1 MRAAPHELPAVGLP
15 WLRRLR
21 WLTLG
26 ALALAVAIQRG
37 EAALWLPIT
46 LLGVAAVSN
55 LALYALG
62 ARAARPGIVFAVM
75 VLDTALLTG
84 LLQVTGGPMNPFT
97 ALYFVH
103 ITLAAVLLDR
113 RWVWLLLA
121 ISAGGFAALF
131 LGADPDAHHR
141 MDMSAHLR
149 GMWLAF
155 AVAAGLIAYFVSRL
169 AVELRRREEELARER
184 EQAARGRRVAAL
196 TGLAAGAAH
205 ELGTPIGS
213 IVLAAGE
220 LEAILTE
227 RGADPDVV
235 EDARLIRREAR
246 RCREILDGL
255 AVGAGELPG
264 ESLAPVSLAQLG
276 EAALAR
282 IRPEEAARVAVRAD
296 DARVEVPPTALA
308 IALASLLRN
317 ALEVDGG
324 EIALDASVGDAGVT
338 FRVDDH
344 GPGVEPEILERVG
357 EPFNTAKEGDGLGLG
372 LFLVHTLAQQLEGRL
387 DIRSTPGVGTS
398 VRLILPPHRA
408 VAA

>member
-26 ALALAVAIQRG
+26 ALALAVVMQPG
-37 EAALWLPIT
+37 EGPLWLSVT
-46 LLGVAAVSN
+46 LLGAAAASN
-55 LALYALG
+55 VALYALG
-62 ARAARPGIVFAVM
+62 VRAARPPIVFAVM
-75 VLDTALLTG
+75 ALDAALLTG

-103 ITLAAVLLDR
+103 VTLAAVLLDR

-131 LGADPDAHHR
+131 VGADPDAHHR

-149 GMWLAF
+149 GMWIAF

-169 AVELRRREEELARER
+169 AVELRRRDEELNAERER
-184 EQAARGRRVAAL
+184 AARGRRVAAL

-220 LEAILTE
+220 LEAILEE
-227 RGADPDVV
+227 RGADPDVI
-235 EDARLIRREAR
+235 EDVRLIRREAR
-246 RCREILDGL
+246 RCRETLDGL

-264 ESLAPVSLAQLG
+264 ESLSPVSLAQLSQ
-276 EAALAR
+276 AALAR

-296 DARVEVPPTALA
+296 DACVEVPPTALA

-324 EIALDASVGDAGVT
+324 EIALDASLGDAGVT

-344 GPGVEPEILERVG
+344 GPGVEPEILQRVG

-398 VRLILPPHRA
+398 VRLVLPPHRA